1 MYINEQSG
9 TSLHRQC
16 YCMIHYF
23 LISGSRFED
32 INSGSRFED
41 INSGSPF
48 VSGSGI
54 HSIYLKFLDICPD
67 ASIFRNVND
76 GTTTV
81 TLPSTIYIGRRIY
94 HTLYV
99 KIYSILLYYISL
111 YFHLDKF

>member
-16 YCMIHYF
+16 YCMNHYL
-23 LISGSRFED
+23 LI
-32 INSGSRFED
+32 SGSRFED

-67 ASIFRNVND
+67 ASIFRNVDD
-76 GTTTV
+76 GTTAV
-81 TLPSTIYIGRRIY
+81 TLPSTIYIGRRVY

-99 KIYSILLYYISL
+99 KIYSILFIILAFTFI
-111 YFHLDKF
+111 

>member
-1 MYINEQSG
+1 MCINEQSG

-16 YCMIHYF
+16 YCMIHYL
-23 LISGSRFED
+23 LI
-32 INSGSRFED
+32 SGSRFED

-67 ASIFRNVND
+67 ASIFKNDND
-76 GTTTV
+76 GTDEV
-81 TLPSTIYIGRRIY
+81 ELPSTIYIGRRIY

-99 KIYSILLYYISL
+99 KIYSIMLYYISL